1 MSVVARDSVVS
12 IALELSDAQGVR
24 LHGAEEPLTYLHGGY
39 GALLEALEAA
49 LEGKRVGDTVQLQL
63 EPEHAFGDYDTKLL
77 RVESSSRYG
86 DGLEIGMQVEDAF
99 GGEAPRLYTVT
110 DLAEGKVVLDGNHP
124 FAGMALRFFC
134 RVLAVRAA
142 TSEEIRRGAPDAP

>member
-1 MSVVARDSVVS
+1 MNVVVRGAVVS
-12 IALELSDAQGVR
+12 IALELYDAQGAR
-24 LHGAEEPLTYLHGGY
+24 LHGAQETLTYLHGGY
-39 GALLEALEAA
+39 GGLLEALESA
-49 LEGKRVGDTVQLQL
+49 LEGKRAGDTVRLQL
-63 EPEHAFGDYDTKLL
+63 EPEHAFGDYDTGLL
-77 RVESSSRYG
+77 RVEPSSRYG
-86 DGLEIGMQVEDAF
+86 GGLEVGMQVEDAF

-142 TSEEIRRGAPDAP
+142 TGEEMRRGAADEA